1 MGFSL
6 LPKVSLAVLP
16 TRLERLDRYSARLGR
31 NVWIKRDD
39 LTEAGAGGNKLRKLE
54 YLIAA
59 ALEAGADTLVTC
71 GGIQSNHARTT
82 AIAGAR
88 LGLKSVLV
96 LRGAPEDALEGNYL
110 LDRLVGAEVIFVSAE
125 EYERRDEV
133 MARVADDLRA
143 RGRNP
148 YVIPE
153 GGSNTLGAMGYVEM
167 VRELK
172 GQLDAQG
179 VTLDSIV
186 CCLGTGGTLAGVLMG
201 VALHGLPARSYGVL
215 IQRDARYF
223 TGCLDALFE
232 DAVRDL
238 AFPVRVPRGEIRIIE
253 GYAGPGY
260 GLNTPE
266 ELSLIAGLAR
276 EEGVLLD
283 PVYTGKTFLALDDLL
298 RTGNPPADALGQ
310 NILYIH
316 TGGIFGLFPKRDALE
331 AALGDDHRDAGTRE
345 NPGR

>member
-1 MGFSL
+1 MAKSGH
-6 LPKVSLAVLP
+6 
-16 TRLERLDRYSARLGR
+16 LG
-31 NVWIKRDD
+31 
-39 LTEAGAGGNKLRKLE
+39 
-54 YLIAA
+54 
-59 ALEAGADTLVTC
+59 
-71 GGIQSNHARTT
+71 
-82 AIAGAR
+82 
-88 LGLKSVLV
+88 
-96 LRGAPEDALEGNYL
+96 
-110 LDRLVGAEVIFVSAE
+110 
-125 EYERRDEV
+125 
-133 MARVADDLRA
+133 
-143 RGRNP
+143 NP
-148 YVIPE
+148 
-153 GGSNTLGAMGYVEM
+153 G
-167 VRELK
+167 
-172 GQLDAQG
+172 
-179 VTLDSIV
+179 
-186 CCLGTGGTLAGVLMG
+186 
-201 VALHGLPARSYGVL
+201 GVL

>member
-1 MGFSL
+1 
-6 LPKVSLAVLP
+6 
-16 TRLERLDRYSARLGR
+16 
-31 NVWIKRDD
+31 
-39 LTEAGAGGNKLRKLE
+39 
-54 YLIAA
+54 
-59 ALEAGADTLVTC
+59 
-71 GGIQSNHARTT
+71 
-82 AIAGAR
+82 
-88 LGLKSVLV
+88 
-96 LRGAPEDALEGNYL
+96 
-110 LDRLVGAEVIFVSAE
+110 
-125 EYERRDEV
+125 
-133 MARVADDLRA
+133 
-143 RGRNP
+143 
-148 YVIPE
+148 
-153 GGSNTLGAMGYVEM
+153 
-167 VRELK
+167 LK

-316 TGGIFGLFPKRDALE
+316 TGGIFGLFPKREALE
-331 AALGDDHRDAGTRE
+331 AALEGDRRETGTRE